1 MFLELL
7 ASDLRFLLYMRL
19 SRTANPSHRL
29 RRNDSHRHWTS
40 GSTTNKGSLEE
51 NNASGGSDREIMNT
65 ETLLHSQIAPVA
77 ETAAGSTVEASL
89 VERCKA
95 GDHMA
100 FDELISTHQDRVLN
114 TAFRLMGNYEEALD
128 LTQEVFLNCFRKIEN
143 FKGDSALSTWLYR
156 ITVNTA
162 KNRWKYQ
169 QSRGINRTTS
179 LDAPMDMEDEERV
192 KQYPDSHPTPRK
204 VATDR
209 EAVAFLETHLQK
221 LCDEHREVLVLRYI
235 EELAYEE
242 IAEILNLSL
251 GTVKSRIH
259 RARNELRDVMQDYI

>member
-1 MFLELL
+1 
-7 ASDLRFLLYMRL
+7 
-19 SRTANPSHRL
+19 
-29 RRNDSHRHWTS
+29 
-40 GSTTNKGSLEE
+40 
-51 NNASGGSDREIMNT
+51 MNT
-65 ETLLHSQIAPVA
+65 ESLLHTRIAPTAEVA
-77 ETAAGSTVEASL
+77 ANGTAEASL

-95 GDHMA
+95 GDRTA
-100 FDELISTHQDRVLN
+100 FDELISGHQDRVLN

-209 EAVAFLETHLQK
+209 EAVAFLEEHLQK
-221 LCDEHREVLVLRYI
+221 LCEEHREVLVLRYI

-242 IAEILNLSL
+242 IAEILSLSL

-259 RARNELRDVMQDYI
+259 RARNELRDVMQDFL

>member
-1 MFLELL
+1 MSAEALGKIL
-7 ASDLRFLLYMRL
+7 AGVQ
-19 SRTANPSHRL
+19 A
-29 RRNDSHRHWTS
+29 
-40 GSTTNKGSLEE
+40 GAGVQ
-51 NNASGGSDREIMNT
+51 T
-65 ETLLHSQIAPVA
+65 EAQ
-77 ETAAGSTVEASL
+77 L

-95 GDHMA
+95 GDSEA
-100 FDELISTHQDRVLN
+100 FDELISAHQDRVFN

-169 QSRGINRTTS
+169 QSRGLNRMTS
-179 LDAPMDMEDEERV
+179 MDAPMDADDEERV
-192 KQYPDSHPTPRK
+192 KQYPDNQPTPRK

-209 EAVAFLETHLQK
+209 QAMAHFEKQLETLNG
-221 LCDEHREVLVLRYI
+221 EHREVLVLRYM
-235 EELAYEE
+235 EELSYEE
-242 IAEILNLSL
+242 ISDILGLSL

-259 RARNELRDVMQDYI
+259 RARNELREVMAEYL

>member
-1 MFLELL
+1 MSAE
-7 ASDLRFLLYMRL
+7 SM
-19 SRTANPSHRL
+19 
-29 RRNDSHRHWTS
+29 
-40 GSTTNKGSLEE
+40 
-51 NNASGGSDREIMNT
+51 
-65 ETLLHSQIAPVA
+65 SQIAAFTTAGAVPQLSA
-77 ETAAGSTVEASL
+77 EALL

-95 GDHMA
+95 GDTLA

-128 LTQEVFLNCFRKIEN
+128 LTQEVFLNCFRKIAN

-169 QSRGINRTTS
+169 QSRGLHRTTS
-179 LDAPMDMEDEERV
+179 LDAPMEADDEERV
-192 KQYPDSHPTPRK
+192 RQYPDTQPTPRK

-209 EAVAFLETHLQK
+209 EAMAFLEEHLSR
-221 LCDEHREVLVLRYI
+221 LGGEHREVLVLRYI
-235 EELAYEE
+235 EELSYEE
-242 IAEILNLSL
+242 IADILKLSL

-259 RARNELRDVMQDYI
+259 RARNELREVMEEFL

>member
-1 MFLELL
+1 MSAE
-7 ASDLRFLLYMRL
+7 SL
-19 SRTANPSHRL
+19 SQVLGLTEV
-29 RRNDSHRHWTS
+29 DSS
-40 GSTTNKGSLEE
+40 GVG
-51 NNASGGSDREIMNT
+51 
-65 ETLLHSQIAPVA
+65 A
-77 ETAAGSTVEASL
+77 EAQL

-95 GDHMA
+95 GDRMA

-169 QSRGINRTTS
+169 QSRGLNRTTS
-179 LDAPMDMEDEERV
+179 LDAPMDAADEERV
-192 KQYPDSHPTPRK
+192 KQYPDSQPTPRK

-209 EAVAFLETHLQK
+209 EQMAFVEEHLQR
-221 LCDEHREVLVLRYI
+221 LGDEHREVLVLRYI

-242 IAEILNLSL
+242 IADILKLSL

-259 RARNELRDVMQDYI
+259 RARAELKDIMQDYL